1 MGSPDKILSDL
12 ELMGS
17 AGMGAAVA
25 VLFSN
30 PMEVAKTRLQMQN
43 ELSRDKPR
51 VYGSVFD
58 VLQKTWKREGIRGV
72 QRGLTISILRD
83 GSKCCFRLGLYEP
96 ILRKDT

>member
-1 MGSPDKILSDL
+1 
-12 ELMGS
+12 
-17 AGMGAAVA
+17 
-25 VLFSN
+25 
-30 PMEVAKTRLQMQN
+30 MEVAKTRLQMQN